1 MRRVLVLLAVASTIA
16 LGLQSASAADLGTP
30 YKAPPPV
37 PPMFSW
43 TGWYVGVNGGGAW
56 GQTDHSVTASA
67 LGLPAATTGNFD
79 VDGGLAGGTLGY
91 SYQIGQ
97 WVLGLETD
105 LDWTNIEGTNST
117 PVRIGGVA
125 GNVAVA
131 SRLQWLDT
139 TRARL
144 GWAFG
149 HVLLYGTG
157 GAAFGG
163 LTATTTATGAG
174 LGTAATATLA
184 DTQTRFGYTA
194 GAGVEWAFTDNF
206 TVKVEYL
213 YVNLGSQN
221 QELVDNVNFYTNVV
235 RGGVNLKF

>member
-1 MRRVLVLLAVASTIA
+1 MRNGLVLLAAAGSIV
-16 LGLQSASAADLGTP
+16 LGIEAAAAADLGVP

-37 PPMFSW
+37 PMFSW

-56 GQTDHSVTASA
+56 GQTDHTVSASIV
-67 LGLPAATTGNFD
+67 GLPAATTGNFD

-117 PVRIGGVA
+117 PVTVGGVA
-125 GNVAVA
+125 GNVAVT

-163 LTATTTATGAG
+163 LTATTAASGAG
-174 LGTAATATLA
+174 FGTAATATLA

-194 GAGVEWAFTDNF
+194 GAGLEYAFTDNF
-206 TVKVEYL
+206 TVKLEYL

-221 QELVDNVNFYTNVV
+221 QELVDNVSFYTNVV

>member
-1 MRRVLVLLAVASTIA
+1 MRRVFALLAVTSTIA
-16 LGLQSASAADLGTP
+16 LCFHSASAADLGVP
-30 YKAPPPV
+30 YKALPPV
-37 PPMFSW
+37 PLFSW
-43 TGWYVGVNGGGAW
+43 TGWYAGVNGGGAW
-56 GQTDHSVTASA
+56 GQTDHTVSASA
-67 LGLPAATTGNFD
+67 VGLPAVTTGNFD

-117 PVRIGGVA
+117 PIAVGAVA
-125 GNVAVA
+125 GNVAVT

-163 LTATTTATGAG
+163 LTATTAASAAG
-174 LGTAATATLA
+174 LGAAATATLA

-194 GAGVEWAFTDNF
+194 GGGVEWAFTDNF

-221 QELVDNVNFYTNVV
+221 QELIDNVSFYTNVV

>member
-125 GNVAVA
+125 GNVAVT

>member
-1 MRRVLVLLAVASTIA
+1 MRRALALLAVTGTIA

-30 YKAPPPV
+30 YKALPPV
-37 PPMFSW
+37 PMFSW
-43 TGWYVGVNGGGAW
+43 TGWYLGVNGGGAW

-67 LGLPAATTGNFD
+67 LGLPAATTGNFP
-79 VDGGLAGGTLGY
+79 VAGGVAGGTLGY
-91 SYQIGQ
+91 NYQIGQ

-105 LDWTNIEGTNST
+105 LDWANIEGTNST
-117 PVRIGGVA
+117 PVTIGGVA
-125 GNVAVA
+125 GNVAVT

-163 LTATTTATGAG
+163 LTATTAATGA
-174 LGTAATATLA
+174 AASATLA

-194 GAGVEWAFTDNF
+194 GAGVEYAFTDNF